1 MILRLVVADSSQS
14 PAVAESV
21 EVTADGTISGWRSVS
36 DGGVGWFAGRLPPA
50 ELAGIEALIA
60 AAEAAPPPPAAAP
73 PDAAR
78 EVLELPASGPVP
90 IAGRTDGLAEAARH
104 LLDRLTDFPQ
114 AAVAVTHVPP
124 ATARL
129 THRGTDP
136 VRLDLST
143 VTVRA
148 TAWRGYYEPAGD
160 WSGAAEG
167 PADVEAGPGWAH
179 DLPFERAAGSADAV
193 VQLTAD
199 FTIVSGT
206 TRIPVR
212 ARRTPAIPPP

>member
-21 EVTADGTISGWRSVS
+21 ELAADGTISGWRSVS
-36 DGGVGWFAGRLPPA
+36 DGGAGWFAGRLPPA
-50 ELAGIEALIA
+50 ELAELQALIT
-60 AAEAAPPPPAAAP
+60 AAEAAPPPAPAP
-73 PDAAR
+73 PDSAQ
-78 EVLELPASGPVP
+78 EVLELAATGPVS
-90 IAGRTDGLAEAARH
+90 IAGRTDGLAEAARA

-124 ATARL
+124 NTARL

-143 VTVRA
+143 VAIRA

-167 PADVEAGPGWAH
+167 PAEVEAGPGWTS
-179 DLPFERAAGSADAV
+179 DLPFEAASGSGDTV
-193 VQLTAD
+193 VQLAVD
-199 FTIVSGT
+199 FAIVSGT

-212 ARRTPAIPPP
+212 ARLTPAIPPPT